1 MTGENFVRYY
11 EDKSVSPALVEHF
24 RRLRQLMLAI
34 LGDRNTSENLA
45 VLDIGCNAGSF
56 SLVWAEAGSQV
67 SGIDINGEL
76 VGIARERAAEARVA
90 VDFRVGSA
98 VALPWRDATFDV
110 IVMPELLEHV
120 EDWSSCLAE
129 AARVLRPGG
138 LMMVST
144 TNRLCPLQEEFTL
157 PAYSWYPGWLK
168 RICLK
173 KAMTSHPQWVNFAT
187 YPAVTWFDPYWL
199 GRKFRALGLEPM
211 DRFDVFARYETSH
224 AKKWVGRLAQLRPLR
239 FLGHVMTPGTRIIA
253 RKQ

>member
-1 MTGENFVRYY
+1 MTDENFVRYY
-11 EDKSVSPALVEHF
+11 EDKSVSPALVAHF

-34 LGDRNTSENLA
+34 LGDRHTSEKLA

-56 SLVWAEAGSQV
+56 SLVWAEAGCQV
-67 SGIDINGEL
+67 SGIDINDDL
-76 VGIARERAAEARVA
+76 VRIARERATEAQVA
-90 VDFRVGSA
+90 VDYRVGSA
-98 VALPWRDATFDV
+98 VALPWTDATFDV

-120 EDWSSCLAE
+120 ADWRSCLAE
-129 AARVLRPGG
+129 ATRVLRRGG
-138 LMMVST
+138 LLMVST

-168 RICLK
+168 KICLE
-173 KAMTSHPQWVNFAT
+173 KALTSHRQWVNFAA

-199 GRKFRALGLEPM
+199 GRELRALGLDPM
-211 DRFDVFARYETSH
+211 DRFDIFARYEPSL
-224 AKKWVGRLAQLRPLR
+224 AKNWVGRLARLRPLR